1 MMNLIAGVGGGLFM
15 LASLVL
21 GGRLFWL
28 GVRKRRLPELLLGG
42 GLMLTGGIGYPLV
55 ITAQMVPDLS
65 DATRSALVIGHMSCN
80 VIGFTFISYFNRR
93 VFRPTE
99 RWAGVAMGVIVLSE
113 TLFMLLQLL
122 DPGALVF
129 AREARGAWNGNLYL
143 AIVVLS
149 WSGVESLRLYRMQ
162 RRRAAIGLG
171 DAVVMNRMFLW
182 GFSMLTAVT
191 ISASVTLLESLG
203 IQVMGTWLAA
213 LISGPL
219 GLICASTLYLA
230 FLPPARYLRWIET
243 RAEPL
248 AHG

>member
-1 MMNLIAGVGGGLFM
+1 MLNLIAAIGGGLFM
-15 LASLVL
+15 LASLLL

-28 GVRKRRLPELLLGG
+28 GVRQGRLPELLLGG

-55 ITAQMVPDLS
+55 IVAQMVPDLS

-80 VIGFTFISYFNRR
+80 VVGFSFISYFNRR

-99 RWAGVAMGVIVLSE
+99 RWAGVAMGVIVVSE
-113 TLFMLLQLL
+113 SLFMMLQLF

-129 AREARGAWNGNLYL
+129 AQEATGAWNCNLYL
-143 AIVVLS
+143 GIVVLS
-149 WSGVESLRLYRMQ
+149 WSAVESLRLYRMQ
-162 RRRAAIGLG
+162 RRQAAIGLG

-191 ISASVTLLESLG
+191 ISTLVTLLEALG
-203 IQVMGTWLAA
+203 IPVIGTWLAA

-219 GLICASTLYLA
+219 GLICATSLYLA
-230 FLPPARYLRWIET
+230 FLPPARYLRWIESS
-243 RAEPL
+243 AETL

>member
-1 MMNLIAGVGGGLFM
+1 MNLIAAVGGGLFM

-28 GVRKRRLPELLLGG
+28 GVRRGSLPELLLGG

-55 ITAQMVPDLS
+55 LIAQMAPDLS
-65 DATRSALVIGHMSCN
+65 DTTRSALVIGHMGCN

-99 RWAGVAMGVIVLSE
+99 LWAGVAMGVIVVSE
-113 TLFMLLQLL
+113 TLFMILQLL

-129 AREARGAWNGNLYL
+129 AREAKGAWNGNLYL
-143 AIVVLS
+143 GIVVLS
-149 WSGVESLRLYRMQ
+149 WSAAESLRLYRMQ
-162 RRRAAIGLG
+162 RRQAAIGLG

-182 GFSMLTAVT
+182 GFSMLTAVS
-191 ISASVTLLESLG
+191 ISTSVTLLEALG
-203 IQVMGTWLAA
+203 IPVIGTWLAA

-219 GLICASTLYLA
+219 GLICATSLYLA
-230 FLPPARYLRWIET
+230 FLPPARYLRWIES
-243 RAEPL
+243 RAEALSP
-248 AHG
+248 G